1 MSLSAKSHIQRLV
14 STALKPLYND
24 ATITKDEYT
33 VINRDVSRM
42 LYERI
47 GDVEGLV
54 DEQRSKWEKVAGEE
68 VGRAV
73 VALKA
78 NA

>member
-1 MSLSAKSHIQRLV
+1 MSLSAKSDIQKLV
-14 STALKPLYND
+14 SAALKPLYTD

-33 VINRDVSRM
+33 IINRDVSRM

-47 GDVEGLV
+47 GDFNTLE
-54 DEQRSKWEKVAGEE
+54 DDQRSKWEKVAGEE

-78 NA
+78 EG